1 MPPLAVVTAV
11 VLGFTWGVSWIRW
24 VGLNVSPSAD
34 VVSRL
39 LPYLFP
45 YALLGA
51 CAAALVLFGCRLRR
65 RLRSRLIAGFVV
77 VDVIV
82 FTILA
87 VVQVGPGP
95 FAGAGSS
102 PG

>member
-45 YALLGA
+45 YALLG
-51 CAAALVLFGCRLRR
+51 LRR